1 MKAISKMDKFNKTSL
16 IIIIVGLVILVGNKY
31 YHSKIDYPR
40 VSATATG
47 VTQPTTFQPVKSYL
61 VCDEGHT
68 ITLCNKMLIKG
79 HKYMV
84 ICRQHYWDRGK

>member
-1 MKAISKMDKFNKTSL
+1 MDKFDKALIGIL
-16 IIIIVGLVILVGNKY
+16 IISLVMMGWANY
-31 YHSKIDYPR
+31 YDSKIDYPR

-47 VTQPTTFQPVKSYL
+47 VTQPTIFQPVNSYL

-68 ITLCNKMLIKG
+68 ITIRNKMLITG

>member
-1 MKAISKMDKFNKTSL
+1 MMVWVN
-16 IIIIVGLVILVGNKY
+16 Y
-31 YHSKIDYPR
+31 YDSKIDYPR

-47 VTQPTTFQPVKSYL
+47 VTQPTTFQPVQSYL

-68 ITLCNKMLIKG
+68 ITLRNKMLITG

-84 ICRQHYWDRGK
+84 ICRQHSK